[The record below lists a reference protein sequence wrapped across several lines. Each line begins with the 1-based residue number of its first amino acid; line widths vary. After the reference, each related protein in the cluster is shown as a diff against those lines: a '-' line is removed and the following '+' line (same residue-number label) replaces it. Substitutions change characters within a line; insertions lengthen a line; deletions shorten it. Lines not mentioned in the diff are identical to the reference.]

1 MKEKSS
7 RIPQVA
13 HEILAYLLRNPAA
26 KDTLEGIV
34 NWWLLEQD
42 IQRNVALVKRTV
54 EELTVRGFL
63 LAKHGNDSK
72 TYYSVNPDQISEIS
86 AIIVKK

>member
-7 RIPQVA
+7 RVPRIA
-13 HEILAYLLRNPAA
+13 HEILAYLLKNPGA

-34 NWWLLEQD
+34 NWWLLEED
-42 IQRNVALVKRTV
+42 IQRNIALVKKTV

-63 LAKHGNDSK
+63 LARHGTDSK
-72 TYYSVNPDQISEIS
+72 TYYCVNPDQISEIS